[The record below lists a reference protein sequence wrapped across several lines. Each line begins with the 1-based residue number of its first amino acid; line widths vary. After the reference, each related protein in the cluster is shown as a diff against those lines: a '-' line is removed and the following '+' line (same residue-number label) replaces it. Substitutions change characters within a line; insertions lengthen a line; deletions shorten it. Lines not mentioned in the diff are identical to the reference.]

1 MIVARDWRL
10 AFIGSDRDI
19 SGLRHLSE
27 PYHKPLLEVNP
38 EL

>member
-10 AFIGSDRDI
+10 AFIGSDGDSASLGYLI
-19 SGLRHLSE
+19 E
-27 PYHKPLLEVNP
+27 QYHKPLLEVNP